1 MSSVHIYLV
10 PGFFG
15 FTSLGAVNYFH
26 RVSEVLDNALRRRGH
41 KRARIFEC
49 PTQPTGSIRNRADR
63 LLEKILETGGLE
75 ADEIHLVGHS
85 TGGLDVRLLVTPGVR
100 LRPGDIE
107 ERVGRKTRS
116 VITVS
121 TPHFGTPLANHF
133 TTLHGRNL
141 LYLLTLLATT
151 TGGRYSLFLA
161 ARSLSRIAH
170 LDDFIGRRRT
180 FLDNLSERLLR
191 DLSPEHSHEMWAF
204 LGEVS
209 RDQGAIIQLTPEG
222 MHLFNA
228 AVVDRS
234 TVSYRCVL
242 TAAPPPPTGLRLGDL
257 ARLYRILGMGLFS
270 ITYFLAAREHRHY
283 PYPSPLPN
291 YSERI
296 EKELPFPF
304 TPETNDGVVPILSQ
318 VYGTPAAVVVGDHLD
333 VVGQFHHAGGQ
344 RFSDWL
350 PSGSAFDEERFGWV
364 WDSVAKAITAV
375 GSKKTR
381 TALS

>member
-1 MSSVHIYLV
+1 MPSAHIYLV

-26 RVSEVLDNALRRRGH
+26 RVSATLDEALRNREH

-49 PTQPTGSIRNRADR
+49 PTQPTGSIRTRADR
-63 LLEKILETGGLE
+63 LLETILETGGLE

-100 LRPGDIE
+100 LRPGDVE
-107 ERVGRKTRS
+107 ERVGRKIRS
-116 VITVS
+116 VITIS
-121 TPHFGTPLANHF
+121 TPHFGTPLANYF

-161 ARSLSRIAH
+161 ARTLSRIAH

-191 DLSPEHSHEMWAF
+191 DVSPEHSHEIWDF

-228 AVVDRS
+228 AAVDRNR
-234 TVSYRCVL
+234 VSYRCVV
-242 TAAPPPPTGLRLGDL
+242 TAAPPPPKTLRFGDL
-257 ARLYRILGMGLFS
+257 ARPYRILGMGLFS
-270 ITYFLAAREHRHY
+270 VVYFLASREHRHY
-283 PYPSPLPN
+283 PYPSPLPD
-291 YSERI
+291 YLECI
-296 EKELPFPF
+296 HEQLPFAL
-304 TPETNDGVVPILSQ
+304 TPETNDGIVPTLSQ
-318 VYGTPAAVVVGDHLD
+318 VYGTPAAVVVADHLD
-333 VVGQFHHAGGQ
+333 VVGQFHSAGG
-344 RFSDWL
+344 RPFSDWL
-350 PSGSAFDEERFGWV
+350 PSGSAFDEERFREV
-364 WDSVAKAITAV
+364 WDSVAGVITEA
-375 GSKKTR
+375 GSKKR
-381 TALS
+381 RVSSS